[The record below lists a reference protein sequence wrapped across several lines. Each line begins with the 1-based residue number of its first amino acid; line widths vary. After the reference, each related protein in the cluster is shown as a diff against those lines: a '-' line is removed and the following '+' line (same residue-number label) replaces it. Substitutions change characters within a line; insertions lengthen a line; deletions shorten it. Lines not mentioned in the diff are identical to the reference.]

1 MPIFSELQ
9 IRRHKSSVLSIKFAE
24 FPFCWKSVS
33 MSDSEDNSSTPASN
47 KKHQRHSAMATQRQ
61 SSLND
66 SLRKRQPG
74 PLNKTFYTVQ
84 KEDGDIG
91 TIEVSVTDETFST
104 QQPILQS
111 LAEMGE
117 ISTPPPERKN
127 KLKVRLFPVLSSK
140 LG

>member
-1 MPIFSELQ
+1 
-9 IRRHKSSVLSIKFAE
+9 
-24 FPFCWKSVS
+24 

-47 KKHQRHSAMATQRQ
+47 KKHQRNSAMATQRQ
-61 SSLND
+61 STLND
-66 SLRKRQPG
+66 SLRKRQQG

-127 KLKVRLFPVLSSK
+127 KLKVWLFLVL
-140 LG
+140 

>member
-1 MPIFSELQ
+1 
-9 IRRHKSSVLSIKFAE
+9 
-24 FPFCWKSVS
+24 

-47 KKHQRHSAMATQRQ
+47 KKTQQRPMATLRQ

-66 SLRKRQPG
+66 SLRKRQSAG
-74 PLNKTFYTVQ
+74 QQALNKAFITVQ

-91 TIEVSVTDETFST
+91 TIAVSVTDETFTT

-127 KLKVRLFPVLSSK
+127 KLKVNTK
-140 LG
+140 

>member
-1 MPIFSELQ
+1 
-9 IRRHKSSVLSIKFAE
+9 
-24 FPFCWKSVS
+24 

-47 KKHQRHSAMATQRQ
+47 KKQQRPINMMRQ

-66 SLRKRQPG
+66 SLRKRQQG
-74 PLNKTFYTVQ
+74 PLNKAFYTVQ

-91 TIEVSVTDETFST
+91 TIEVNVTDETFST
-104 QQPILQS
+104 QQSVLQS

-127 KLKVRLFPVLSSK
+127 KLKVNNSNNSSVF
-140 LG
+140 LE